1 MCLFSAMEDTLH
13 LISLTFGIKF
23 LCTNIFT
30 LDVMISNARSKN
42 ISFRSTGTK
51 YSMVRFVS
59 RFINRD

>member
-30 LDVMISNARSKN
+30 LDVI
-42 ISFRSTGTK
+42 
-51 YSMVRFVS
+51 MVVYCTTWYFFAFCFTFFVH
-59 RFINRD
+59 RNT